1 MADKSDRL
9 GYEFL
14 KQRTRCGK
22 LFVPREDCEDHRREL
37 HEFAGSRAHKGFVLL
52 IAGLLGVLVSLGA
65 GQFYWTQKL
74 HGIQQDKI
82 HKLEVDT
89 ALQLKELQAQQKI
102 IIQGIADLRTDL
114 RMLTKNVT
122 KGR

>member
-1 MADKSDRL
+1 VADKKDRL

-22 LFVPREDCEDHRREL
+22 VFVPREDCEDHRQEL
-37 HEFAGSRAHKGFVLL
+37 RQFAGSRAHKGFVLL
-52 IAGLLGVLVSLGA
+52 IAGLLSVLVSLGA

-74 HGIQQDKI
+74 HGRQQDKI

-89 ALQLKELQAQQKI
+89 ALQLRELQARQEVI
-102 IIQGIADLRTDL
+102 LQGITDLRTDL
-114 RMLTKNVT
+114 RVLTGNMT
-122 KGR
+122 EGR